1 MCGNHGCVRV
11 CIRGKK
17 EREILYTIIR
27 RRKYVRS
34 SGPVRIIRRRRPTVL
49 IRTHSARSP
58 SLPRSVFATAS
69 SFPTLL
75 SLPRKPS
82 SPRLWVCCMHFR
94 RGCAPILS
102 KLPLQG
108 GDRRVQLLATAF
120 AQIRVAGKEKMEK
133 IVESLSKV

>member
-1 MCGNHGCVRV
+1 MRQSWVRACVHSW
-11 CIRGKK
+11 KK

-34 SGPVRIIRRRRPTVL
+34 SGPVRIIRRRLPTVL

-75 SLPRKPS
+75 PLPRKPS

-94 RGCAPILS
+94 RGWLCPHPS

-108 GDRRVQLLATAF
+108 GDRRVQFLATAF